1 MASLTIRAL
10 DDDVKTLLRARAT
23 GNGRSMAAEARDI
36 LRQAVGCGASR
47 CPEPSPAIDRL
58 DALRHTPGA
67 ERRSDAVWPSER
79 AFDEARAF
87 AGSLPRTGLPAPS
100 IGLAD
105 DGEVNFLW
113 KGDGVHIDLGFYG
126 TGVYSYFARG
136 KDGQEYFGENVPAA
150 TALPD
155 EITALFGV

>member
-10 DDDVKTLLRARAT
+10 DDEVKTLLRARAA

-36 LRQAVGCGASR
+36 LRQAVGYGAPRRS
-47 CPEPSPAIDRL
+47 EPSSAIDRL
-58 DALRHTPGA
+58 DALRRTPGA
-67 ERRSDAVWPSER
+67 ERWPDAVWPSGR

-87 AGSLPRTGLPAPS
+87 AGRLPRIGLPAPS

-113 KGDGVHIDLGFYG
+113 EDDGVHVDLGFYG

-136 KDGQEYFGENVPAA
+136 KDGREYFGEDVPAA
-150 TALPD
+150 TVLPD
-155 EITALFGV
+155 EIVALFAA